1 MAIRSNI
8 FSFLKSIYTGHSIQ
22 RIFER
27 GTEPEKIE
35 NSLDKGEMIE
45 EYPGDDLIR
54 VYFYL
59 TT

>member
-27 GTEPEKIE
+27 GTEPEEIE
-35 NSLDKGEMIE
+35 NSLDKGEIIE
-45 EYPGDDLIR
+45 EYPGD
-54 VYFYL
+54 
-59 TT
+59 